1 MNLSQQLQRQKS
13 YLKSLGPIPV
23 SQRIVALK
31 SLKQTI
37 KQYEIALE
45 EALKQDL
52 GKSAFEAYTSEIGF
66 IYSSIDYTIKHL
78 KKWSRPHRVKSDM
91 AQLIGTSYVYPSAY
105 GVVLIIGPFNYPV
118 QLLLEPLVGAIA
130 GGNGAILKPSELTPT
145 VERVLVSLIETA
157 FSKDYVSIVTGG
169 VEVNQQLLDLPFDY
183 IFFTGSARVGKIVM
197 QKASQHLIPVTLEL
211 GGKSP
216 VIIDE
221 TSDLKL
227 AAKRL
232 AWGKFMNNGQTCVA
246 PDYAL
251 VHHRI
256 YDEFLSILT
265 EVIQTF
271 YGENPLLSEDYGRI
285 VTTQHTKRLAKLID
299 ENKDK
304 LIIGGEV
311 SLEQRYIAPTVFK
324 DVQADDTLM
333 TEEIFGPLL
342 PTISYQSIEEID
354 NYLSLHPKPLA
365 FYVFS
370 KNQTFA
376 NQLIHRYAFGGG
388 CINDVVT
395 HVASNYLPF
404 GGVGS
409 SGIGRYHG
417 KASFT
422 TFTYEKAIVKRST
435 NFPISLVFPP
445 YKDRLRWV
453 KKIMK

>member
-1 MNLSQQLQRQKS
+1 MNLSERLERQKS
-13 YLKSLGPIPV
+13 YLTSQGPIPV
-23 SQRIVALK
+23 SQRISALK
-31 SLKQTI
+31 TLKQTI
-37 KQYEIALE
+37 KQYEAELE

-66 IYSSIDYTIKHL
+66 IYLSIDYMIKHL
-78 KKWSRPHRVKSDM
+78 KKWARPRRVKSDL
-91 AQLIGTSYVYPSAY
+91 AQLIGTSYVSPSAY
-105 GVVLIIGPFNYPV
+105 GVVLIMGPFNYPV
-118 QLLLEPLVGAIA
+118 QLLLEPLIGAIA
-130 GGNGAILKPSELTPT
+130 GGNGAMLKPSELTPT
-145 VERVLVSLIETA
+145 VESVLVSIIKAA
-157 FSKDYVSIVTGG
+157 FSEHYVFIVTGG
-169 VEVNQQLLDLPFDY
+169 LEVNQQLLDLPFDY
-183 IFFTGSARVGKIVM
+183 IFFTGSVRVGKIVM

-221 TSDLKL
+221 MSDLKL

-251 VHHRI
+251 VHHQI
-256 YDEFLSILT
+256 YDEFLLILM
-265 EVIQTF
+265 EVIQSF
-271 YGENPLLSEDYGRI
+271 YGEDPFLSEDYGRI
-285 VTTQHTKRLAKLID
+285 VTTKHTKRLAKLID

-304 LIIGGEV
+304 LIIGGQV
-311 SLEQRYIAPTVFK
+311 NLEQRYIAPTVFK
-324 DVQADDTLM
+324 AVQADDTLM
-333 TEEIFGPLL
+333 TEELFGPLL
-342 PTISYQSIEEID
+342 PTIPYQSIEDID
-354 NYLSLHPKPLA
+354 TYLSFHPKPLA

-370 KNQTFA
+370 KNQAFA
-376 NQLIHRYAFGGG
+376 NQLMERYAFGGG

-435 NFPISLVFPP
+435 IFPISLVFPP
-445 YKDRLRWV
+445 YKNRLRWI
-453 KKIMK
+453 KKFMK